1 MFSCPVW
8 KNGKF
13 YSIDNCTCFFAHNVY
28 RSFQDGGHICKIGL
42 ARNGRKSFQDGGHTC
57 KIGFYLAKVTTT
69 LFVVVYST
77 RRIWSVRQHAGAN
90 PTWPHSPS
98 TLSLTSGLYIY
109 IVSQPLLSLTISFVS
124 SKQYVCENIITF
136 FTFYYLSLNKKIKG
150 QNSFFYRQ
158 QFSLYMHPSQTK
170 SHRILP

>member
-1 MFSCPVW
+1 MLHTYPKILMFSCPVW

-28 RSFQDGGHICKIGL
+28 RSFQDGGHIY
-42 ARNGRKSFQDGGHTC
+42 

-98 TLSLTSGLYIY
+98 TLSLTSGQYI
-109 IVSQPLLSLTISFVS
+109 LSLNPFYLLPFRS
-124 SKQYVCENIITF
+124 SHQNSMYVKTLLPF

>member
-1 MFSCPVW
+1 MLHTYPKILMFSCPVW

-42 ARNGRKSFQDGGHTC
+42 ARNGRKSFQDGGHIC

-98 TLSLTSGLYIY
+98 TLSLTSGLYI
-109 IVSQPLLSLTISFVS
+109 
-124 SKQYVCENIITF
+124 
-136 FTFYYLSLNKKIKG
+136 LSLNPFDLLPFRSSH
-150 QNSFFYRQ
+150 QNSMYVKT
-158 QFSLYMHPSQTK
+158 L
-170 SHRILP
+170 LPFLLFTICL